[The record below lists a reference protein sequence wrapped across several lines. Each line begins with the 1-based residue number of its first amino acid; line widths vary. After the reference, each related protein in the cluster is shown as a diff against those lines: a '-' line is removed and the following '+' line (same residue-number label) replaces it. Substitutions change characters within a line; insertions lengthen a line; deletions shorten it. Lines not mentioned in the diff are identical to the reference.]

1 MRFQAPWSCVTGT
14 RQAVT
19 EPSSPYLEHDLV
31 LEKALAA
38 TGSGAGEGG
47 FVKAFDFTRVL
58 GHLLLD
64 LTLIWGV
71 TVLMFLPH
79 SI

>member
-1 MRFQAPWSCVTGT
+1 MRFQAPRSCVTGT

-19 EPSSPYLEHDLV
+19 EPSSPYLEHHLG
-31 LEKALAA
+31 LAA
-38 TGSGAGEGG
+38 TGGRAGEGG